1 MSLPIQYRPETLK
14 EVYGCQAAVK
24 VLESILKRSADE
36 IPHAYL
42 ITGPSGCGKTTLARI
57 LASELGAYDH
67 HSKSNMNYVEL
78 NSSDFRGIDT
88 IRSIADNIHL
98 SPTKGKYRVWLLD
111 ECFFKD
117 TDILMQNGI
126 KKIKDIKKGDVIKN
140 IHGNKKVKNVF
151 VNKIPLNR
159 LSKLV
164 FNNGVEL
171 FCSMD
176 HEYYT
181 TKGLVKAKDIDK
193 DSEILYSSCYDVYST
208 NYKGEYNER
217 KTMSSLQ
224 YTIQTENKTTRNL
237 FQILCTKI
245 KEQKKR
251 IRTSAN
257 KTMRLLRFLIH
268 NKRNAIKTILFQI
281 MSCKRQIDTS
291 RNTCR
296 PIQRQGTQE
305 NIRKNE
311 RFLSKWIEKSSII
324 KKAIFGTNENKQP
337 HASFLQCAKSK
348 RNKKIEWDFAH
359 MERKTWWEWALHSCS
374 TTPSF
379 CFGVGL
385 GGSHIIRKK
394 RERVSHKLQSRLRE
408 FETKNSNRSRW
419 EWSSREKTEVIR
431 QKERGEITSIRMES
445 FEIYEPG
452 NNDKSFQS
460 VITDKERNQGYIELY
475 DLEIEDHPSYY
486 ANGVLVHNCHQLTKQ
501 AQEAMLKY
509 LEDAPSHVIF
519 ILCTTNPE
527 KLTITLKRR
536 CTLLEVKPCST
547 DEIIM
552 LLNEICESEGV
563 KVPSNLIELIEE
575 KALGSPGIAL
585 QMLDKIIDLSPK
597 DMKQAIT
604 DYQSEEEQ
612 VFKLCQLLIKKAPWK
627 EITALLKQLENRDP
641 EELRRMILGYC
652 KSVLLRGQ
660 NNRAACIIECFWEPL
675 YDIGFPGLV
684 FCCYQSIQ

>member
-57 LASELGAYDH
+57 LASELGAYDS

-111 ECFFKD
+111 E
-117 TDILMQNGI
+117 
-126 KKIKDIKKGDVIKN
+126 
-140 IHGNKKVKNVF
+140 
-151 VNKIPLNR
+151 
-159 LSKLV
+159 
-164 FNNGVEL
+164 
-171 FCSMD
+171 
-176 HEYYT
+176 
-181 TKGLVKAKDIDK
+181 A
-193 DSEILYSSCYDVYST
+193 
-208 NYKGEYNER
+208 
-217 KTMSSLQ
+217 
-224 YTIQTENKTTRNL
+224 
-237 FQILCTKI
+237 
-245 KEQKKR
+245 
-251 IRTSAN
+251 
-257 KTMRLLRFLIH
+257 
-268 NKRNAIKTILFQI
+268 
-281 MSCKRQIDTS
+281 
-291 RNTCR
+291 
-296 PIQRQGTQE
+296 
-305 NIRKNE
+305 
-311 RFLSKWIEKSSII
+311 
-324 KKAIFGTNENKQP
+324 
-337 HASFLQCAKSK
+337 
-348 RNKKIEWDFAH
+348 
-359 MERKTWWEWALHSCS
+359 
-374 TTPSF
+374 
-379 CFGVGL
+379 
-385 GGSHIIRKK
+385 
-394 RERVSHKLQSRLRE
+394 
-408 FETKNSNRSRW
+408 
-419 EWSSREKTEVIR
+419 
-431 QKERGEITSIRMES
+431 
-445 FEIYEPG
+445 
-452 NNDKSFQS
+452 
-460 VITDKERNQGYIELY
+460 
-475 DLEIEDHPSYY
+475 
-486 ANGVLVHNCHQLTKQ
+486 HQLTKQ

-536 CTLLEVKPCST
+536 CTILEVKPCST

-612 VFKLCQLLIKKAPWK
+612 AFKLCQLLIKKAPWK
-627 EITALLKQLENRDP
+627 EITALLKQLENQDP
-641 EELRRMILGYC
+641 EGLRRMILGYC
-652 KSVLLRGQ
+652 KSVLLNGQ

-675 YDIGFPGLV
+675 HDIGFPGLV
-684 FCCYQSIQ
+684 FCCYQSIH